1 MCTGIK
7 LIDMKWNN
15 YKFRSSGVGN
25 IVSKSGKLTQGV
37 KTYVAQKRLEKL
49 KDFRIEIT
57 SKYFEKGN
65 LTEQAGLAMLN
76 RCLYPGTFLHKNTKS
91 ESNDYITGTC
101 DAITPD
107 GIVYDIKNAWDWE
120 TFRKAELT
128 HNYEW
133 QLKAYCWLYG
143 KPHGRLMYC
152 LNDMPDE
159 MIDDEER
166 KLFYAKKFPPIDHP
180 EYDEARAELERRYK
194 YDNYSDWE
202 RFKIWDVPLLPG
214 DIDRIKSAVE
224 AAREYMAQLD
234 EEEKERILINKSLV
248 YNE

>member
-1 MCTGIK
+1 
-7 LIDMKWNN
+7 MKWGK
-15 YKFRSSGVGN
+15 YKFRASEIGN
-25 IVSKSGKLTQGV
+25 IISKSGKLTQGV

-57 SKYFEKGN
+57 SKYFEKGK

-76 RCLYPGTFLHKNTKS
+76 RCLYPGTFLHKNVDSK
-91 ESNDYITGTC
+91 ENDYITGTC

-143 KPHGRLMYC
+143 KTHGRLMYC

-194 YDNYSDWE
+194 YDGYSDWE

-214 DIDRIKSAVE
+214 DIDRTKSAVE
-224 AAREYMAQLD
+224 AAREYMSQLD
-234 EEEKERILINKSLV
+234 EEEEQRILINKSLV